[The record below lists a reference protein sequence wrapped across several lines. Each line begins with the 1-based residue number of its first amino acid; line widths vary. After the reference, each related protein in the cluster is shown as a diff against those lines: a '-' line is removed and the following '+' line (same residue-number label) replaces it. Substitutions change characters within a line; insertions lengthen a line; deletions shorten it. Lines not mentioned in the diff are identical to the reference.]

1 MSEQKKSGAQSGHIH
16 GPDCKHDHAHDHG
29 HAHEHGHGEKHAHA
43 PAAKAGR
50 GLLFGTAKP
59 SQPVV
64 LSLKTGGGDAHVH
77 GPGCKHDHDHGHDHD
92 HDHGHDHG
100 KAHVHGPGCD
110 HDHDHDH
117 DHGHHHHH
125 PKPKRIRPP
134 GNRPAEGGGL
144 ALQLDLEGALPGETD
159 DQGRFQK
166 LESALEAHRG
176 VTDVHLRRDQGYAEI
191 CIHYKPELVS
201 ASDLLT
207 AAQRTGAQVAERF
220 KHQTWFVRG
229 MESADS
235 ATVIEHGLGK
245 LKGVL
250 SANVAYASERL
261 VVEYDGE
268 ELAPKDVEAKAKAL
282 GYTLEVPTAGHA
294 CSHHAHGGGL
304 APLLEMPLVG
314 VSGVLLVAGWLLERY
329 ASVPAL
335 VPTLVW
341 ALSMAS
347 GGFFAIR
354 GSVKSL
360 VQLRIDIETMM
371 VVAALGAAVLGA
383 WFEGAFLLFL
393 FSAGH
398 ALEHRAMDR
407 ARRSIE
413 SLGALRPEVARV
425 RRGSDVVEVPVGDVQ
440 RGERVVVRPGD
451 RVPLDGIIREGK
463 SSLEQ
468 AAITG
473 ESIPVAK
480 KPGDEVFSGT
490 INCEAALEVEVT
502 RLSSES
508 VLARV
513 VDMVAEAEAQKGPNQ
528 RFAQRLERIFAPIVM
543 VGALVFPVV
552 LVLLGTPVK
561 EAILRAVSLLVAA
574 SPCALAISTPSAV
587 LSAVAAAARGGVLV
601 KGGIYLELLGKV
613 NAIAFDKTGTLTVGR
628 PKLLTA
634 APMAGVSREEL
645 LGAAAAVEALSAH
658 PLAKA
663 VVDAATEA
671 NIQVPLGSDLEAIH
685 GKGIRGKAA
694 GEPVDVGSLA
704 LFEGEPVPA
713 EVSGEVTK
721 LEEAGQ
727 TTMVVR
733 KAGRYLGV
741 LGVAD
746 TLRSGARHV
755 VETLKDAG
763 IQRTVMLS
771 GDNAR
776 VAKSIAAQ
784 VGLDEAR
791 APLMPE
797 GKVVAIKEMGRH
809 GSVAMVGDGV
819 NDAPALAAAAVG
831 VAMGGAGSDAALE
844 TADVVLM
851 SDDLSRLPF
860 ALGLAREATQ
870 VMKQNLV
877 ISLGISAMLIV
888 AAVFGLTQISHA
900 VVLHE
905 GSTLLVVANGLRL
918 LTIRPQKP
926 AASPAPV
933 VGVRPAAG

>member
-1 MSEQKKSGAQSGHIH
+1 MSEQKKSNASSGHVH
-16 GPDCKHDHAHDHG
+16 GPGCEHDPAHDHG
-29 HAHEHGHGEKHAHA
+29 HAHEHGHGEPHVHGPGCNHGPSLATVK
-43 PAAKAGR
+43 PVGKRSFKGLKVIGPAKAER
-50 GLLFGTAKP
+50 
-59 SQPVV
+59 
-64 LSLKTGGGDAHVH
+64 HVH
-77 GPGCKHDHDHGHDHD
+77 GPGCKHDHGHAHAHD
-92 HDHGHDHG
+92 KGHE
-100 KAHVHGPGCD
+100 HGPGCD
-110 HDHDHDH
+110 HGHDHS
-117 DHGHHHHH
+117 HGHH
-125 PKPKRIRPP
+125 PAKPKRIRPP
-134 GNRPAEGGGL
+134 GHRPAEGGGV

-159 DQGRFQK
+159 DAGRFQK
-166 LESALEAHRG
+166 LEAALESHRG
-176 VTDVHLRRDQGYAEI
+176 VTDVHLRRDLGHAEV
-191 CIHYKPELVS
+191 CVHYEPNLVS
-201 ASDLLT
+201 ASALIT
-207 AAQRTGAQVAERF
+207 AAQRTGAEVAERY

-229 MESADS
+229 MSSADA

-261 VVEYDGE
+261 IVEYDSE
-268 ELAPKDVEAKAKAL
+268 EVSLKQMEAKAKAL
-282 GYTLEVPTAGHA
+282 GYALEVPTQGHA

-304 APLLEMPLVG
+304 APLLEMPLMV
-314 VSGVLLVAGWLLERY
+314 VAGVLLVAGWLLETSG
-329 ASVPAL
+329 SVPAL
-335 VPTLVW
+335 VPTGVW

-360 VQLRIDIETMM
+360 LQLRIDIETMM
-371 VVAALGAAVLGA
+371 VVAAVGAAVLGA

-393 FSAGH
+393 FAAGH

-425 RRGSDVVEVPVGDVQ
+425 RRGGDVVEVPVGDVQ
-440 RGERVVVRPGD
+440 RGEHVVVRPGD
-451 RVPLDGIIREGK
+451 RVPLDGVIREGR

-480 KPGDEVFSGT
+480 KAGDEVFSGT
-490 INCEAALEVEVT
+490 INCEGMLEVEVT

-528 RFAQRLERIFAPIVM
+528 RFAQRLERTVAPLVM
-543 VGALVFPVV
+543 IGAGVFPVV
-552 LVLLGTPVK
+552 LILLGTPVK
-561 EAILRAVSLLVAA
+561 EAILRAVALLVAA

-601 KGGIYLELLGKV
+601 KGGIYLELLAKV
-613 NAIAFDKTGTLTVGR
+613 NVIAFDKTGTLTVGR
-628 PKLLTA
+628 PKLLSTVPA
-634 APMAGVSREEL
+634 QGVSREEL
-645 LGAAAAVEALSAH
+645 LGTAASVESLSAH
-658 PLAKA
+658 PLARA
-663 VVDAATEA
+663 VVDAAAEGG
-671 NIQVPLGSDLEAIH
+671 IQAPAGSDLEAIH
-685 GKGIRGKAA
+685 GKGIRAKVGGAA
-694 GEPVDVGSLA
+694 VDVGSLA
-704 LFEGEPVPA
+704 LFEGDAVPA
-713 EVSGEVTK
+713 EISAEVQK

-746 TLRSGARHV
+746 TLRPGARQV
-755 VETLKDAG
+755 VHTLKDSG
-763 IQRTVMLS
+763 IRHTVMLS

-776 VAKSIAAQ
+776 VARSIAEQ
-784 VGLDEAR
+784 VGLDEAK
-791 APLMPE
+791 APLMPAD
-797 GKVVAIKEMGRH
+797 KVTAVRELGRK

-860 ALGLAREATQ
+860 ALGLARQATV
-870 VMKQNLV
+870 VMQQNLV
-877 ISLGISAMLIV
+877 ISLGISGILII

-918 LTIRPQKP
+918 LAIRPQAMKSAP
-926 AASPAPV
+926 KAAMDVQPIAS
-933 VGVRPAAG
+933 

>member
-1 MSEQKKSGAQSGHIH
+1 M
-16 GPDCKHDHAHDHG
+16 
-29 HAHEHGHGEKHAHA
+29 
-43 PAAKAGR
+43 
-50 GLLFGTAKP
+50 T
-59 SQPVV
+59 
-64 LSLKTGGGDAHVH
+64 
-77 GPGCKHDHDHGHDHD
+77 
-92 HDHGHDHG
+92 
-100 KAHVHGPGCD
+100 
-110 HDHDHDH
+110 
-117 DHGHHHHH
+117 
-125 PKPKRIRPP
+125 
-134 GNRPAEGGGL
+134 
-144 ALQLDLEGALPGETD
+144 
-159 DQGRFQK
+159 
-166 LESALEAHRG
+166 
-176 VTDVHLRRDQGYAEI
+176 
-191 CIHYKPELVS
+191 
-201 ASDLLT
+201 
-207 AAQRTGAQVAERF
+207 
-220 KHQTWFVRG
+220 
-229 MESADS
+229 SADS
-235 ATVIEHGLGK
+235 ATAIEHGLGK

-250 SANVAYASERL
+250 SASVAYASERL
-261 VVEYDGE
+261 VVEYDSE
-268 ELAPKDVEAKAKAL
+268 EVTLKDVEAKAKAL
-282 GYTLEVPTAGHA
+282 GYALEVPTSGHA

-314 VSGVLLVAGWLLERY
+314 VAGVLLVAGWLLERFTK
-329 ASVPAL
+329 VPAL

-360 VQLRIDIETMM
+360 LQLRIDIETMM

-393 FSAGH
+393 FAAGH

-413 SLGALRPEVARV
+413 SLGALRPDVARV
-425 RRGSDVVEVPVGDVQ
+425 RRGGDVVEVPVGDVQ
-440 RGERVVVRPGD
+440 RGERIVVRPGD
-451 RVPLDGIIREGK
+451 RVALDGIIREGK

-490 INCEAALEVEVT
+490 INCEGMLEVEVT

-528 RFAQRLERIFAPIVM
+528 RFAQRLERTVAPLVM
-543 VGALVFPVV
+543 IGAVVFPVV

-561 EAILRAVSLLVAA
+561 EAILRAVALLVAA

-601 KGGIYLELLGKV
+601 KGGIYLELLSKV
-613 NAIAFDKTGTLTVGR
+613 NAIAFDKTGTLTVGK

-634 APMAGVSREEL
+634 APAQGVSREEL
-645 LGAAAAVEALSAH
+645 LGTSAAVEALSAH

-663 VVDAATEA
+663 VVDAAAEGG
-671 NIQVPLGSDLEAIH
+671 IQAPAGSDLEAIH
-685 GKGIRGKAA
+685 GKGIRGKVA
-694 GEPVDVGSLA
+694 GAVVDVGSLG
-704 LFEGEPVPA
+704 LFEGEAVPA
-713 EVSGEVTK
+713 EISAEVQK

-746 TLRSGARHV
+746 TLRSGARNV
-755 VETLKDAG
+755 IQTLKESG
-763 IQRTVMLS
+763 IQSTVMLS

-791 APLMPE
+791 APLMPAD
-797 GKVVAIKEMGRH
+797 KVTAVREMGRK

-860 ALGLAREATQ
+860 ALGLAREATR
-870 VMKQNLV
+870 VMQQNLV
-877 ISLGISAMLIV
+877 ISLGISAILII

-918 LTIRPQKP
+918 LTIRPQAMKP
-926 AASPAPV
+926 APAPA
-933 VGVRPAAG
+933 VGVQPVAG